1 MQLHLLQHGHLS
13 RRMEGWAARGARHG
27 IEYRYPLLDRRVLE
41 LALGLPAEQFRRGR
55 WSRWLMRRA
64 LDPVLPLEVCWN
76 SDKRDPSRVE
86 PLRDA
91 VAEALPAVR
100 GMIEGRSAP
109 PRGRYLNLPRLM
121 ETSTRSAGAPAGG
134 SRQS

>member
-1 MQLHLLQHGHLS
+1 M
-13 RRMEGWAARGARHG
+13 
-27 IEYRYPLLDRRVLE
+27 LE

-121 ETSTRSAGAPAGG
+121 ENLDPECWRASGRFSPVLNAL
-134 SRQS
+134 RFLDF